1 MLTQQSISYGVIG
14 HNIIAV
20 DKYFR
25 MYLKN
30 SLKTYGMNAAEGMVL
45 LALSEHDGLTEGQ
58 IFDNIH
64 ESAQGITQE
73 QLVCELHYD
82 KSVMTRTMQSLE
94 GKGYVTRFD
103 NPKDSRSFVFNLTE
117 SGSKFKTTLTGIMME
132 WTRAVLDG
140 FDDTELALMSRLLSR
155 LENNAR
161 TKSL

>member
-1 MLTQQSISYGVIG
+1 MLTQQPVSYGVIG

-25 MYLKN
+25 IYLKN
-30 SLKTYGMNAAEGMVL
+30 SLKTYGMNVAEGMVL
-45 LALSEHDGLTEGQ
+45 LALSEHDGLTEDQ

-64 ESAQGITQE
+64 ENTQGITQE
-73 QLVCELHYD
+73 QLVNELHYD

-103 NPKDSRSFVFNLTE
+103 NSKDSRSFIFNLTE
-117 SGSKFKTTLTGIMME
+117 SGSAFKTTLTGIMME
-132 WTRAVLDG
+132 WTNTVLDG
-140 FDDTELALMSRLLSR
+140 FDATELALMSGLLNR

-161 TKSL
+161 TKTF